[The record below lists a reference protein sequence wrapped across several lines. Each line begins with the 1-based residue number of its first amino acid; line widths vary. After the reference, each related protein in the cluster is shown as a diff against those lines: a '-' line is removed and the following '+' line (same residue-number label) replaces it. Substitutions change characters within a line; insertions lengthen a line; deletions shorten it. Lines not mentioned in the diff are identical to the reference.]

1 MLPGQGATPP
11 QAASPPTPQA
21 LQPAEW
27 ELPQDVHCSLR
38 TASSSEAEAW
48 TGPAHSGKKPAGLV
62 TLNQAKANLR
72 LPALVLCLS
81 CPWEPGSFSSLSSW
95 GWEELAASWGWGYTG
110 VRLAPSHRGLSVSGD
125 RTLPLQGLL
134 QRQRCM
140 MEGAGAWGLGTVL
153 P

>member
-1 MLPGQGATPP
+1 MRKGGLPGQGTTPVATPP

-27 ELPQDVHCSLR
+27 ELQQDVH
-38 TASSSEAEAW
+38 SSEAEAW

-81 CPWEPGSFSSLSSW
+81 CPWASPESRDLSPLSPLGGGGS
-95 GWEELAASWGWGYTG
+95 
-110 VRLAPSHRGLSVSGD
+110 
-125 RTLPLQGLL
+125 
-134 QRQRCM
+134 
-140 MEGAGAWGLGTVL
+140 
-153 P
+153 